1 MLEINRLMAKILIV
15 DDDTTFCIML
25 RKWLEKRGFEVDTA
39 FSYKDAVK
47 QLDKAGFDLVLTDLR
62 LPGDQGENTGN
73 TGASDDGVC
82 RYTDRSHGD

>member
-47 QLDKAGFDLVLTDLR
+47 QLDKAGFDRV
-62 LPGDQGENTGN
+62 
-73 TGASDDGVC
+73 DGFAFA
-82 RYTDRSHGD
+82 G